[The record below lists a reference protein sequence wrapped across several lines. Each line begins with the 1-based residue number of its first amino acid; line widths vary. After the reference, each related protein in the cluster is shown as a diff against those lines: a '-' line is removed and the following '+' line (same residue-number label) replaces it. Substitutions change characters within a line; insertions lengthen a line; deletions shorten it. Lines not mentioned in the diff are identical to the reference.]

1 MLPRSVIDG
10 INNTLSP
17 SEKGCLLTVL
27 MVLFWICVAMAAVLI
42 VKLLVWLALLVWVL
56 ISW

>member
-1 MLPRSVIDG
+1 MLPRYVIDN
-10 INNTLSP
+10 IDP
-17 SEKGCLLTVL
+17 SDKGCLVIILVS
-27 MVLFWICVAMAAVLI
+27 LFWICVAMAAVLI